1 MNGDLAHLLEDGW
14 ITKLDTVAVE
24 TWARVGGEDRPEVLA
39 VCALASR
46 AVSIGHACLDLDHL
60 EALSDTDASELPADL
75 VLGAKAWQARLA
87 TSPLVSSAG
96 PDGALAEGEVRPL
109 VVDSHARLY
118 LRRYWDHQQ
127 RLARG
132 IHQRLPSRCPVDVD
146 TARLEAGLDRLF
158 GPEAPG
164 SDPDLQR
171 LAAEGAVRSRFFLIS
186 GGPGTGKTST
196 VAKILALLVEQAA
209 SSEMES
215 LRMRLL
221 APTGKAAAHLG
232 ASIARALETLDCDPE
247 TLAAIPTEASTVHR
261 ALGAGGQPTRYRYHA
276 ASPLPVDVVLV
287 DEASMVDLALMS
299 RLIEAL
305 PPEARLI
312 LLGDRDQLA
321 SVEAGAVLGDI
332 AGAGAV
338 SGESGVGTAMVQLVR
353 SHRFDDESVLGEL
366 VRAVHAG
373 EEEAVLELLE
383 NPNKPAVRR
392 IEPQESEALQRELAK
407 GYAPFASA
415 VDAATRLSA
424 LEGYRVLCAHRHGPS
439 GFLALNQRVELI
451 LAEQGVI
458 RPGENPWY
466 EGRPVLVS
474 RNDYTSGLYNGDVGV
489 VGRQEANAPEGHGG
503 LRDLG
508 VLFQRPEGG
517 ERWLGLRRIGP
528 VETVFAMTVHKS
540 QGSEF
545 DEVLLVLPSDP
556 SPVVTRELLYTAISR
571 ARRSVCLQAS
581 VGAIRTALGRRV
593 ERMSGLRDAIGLLA

>member
-1 MNGDLAHLLEDGW
+1 MNANLAQLIEDGW
-14 ITKLDTVAVE
+14 ITKLDMVAVE

-46 AVSIGHACLDLDHL
+46 AVSIGHACLDLDHV
-60 EALSDTDASELPADL
+60 EALSDAETSELPADL
-75 VLGAKAWQARLA
+75 ILGAEAWQARLA

-96 PDGALAEGEVRPL
+96 PDGALTEGEVRPL
-109 VVDSHARLY
+109 VVDSRGRLY

-127 RLARG
+127 RLAWG
-132 IHQRLPSRCPVDVD
+132 IHRRLPSRFPVDVD
-146 TARLEAGLDRLF
+146 TACLEAGLDRLF
-158 GPEAPG
+158 GPEAPD
-164 SDPDLQR
+164 SNPDLQR

-209 SSEMES
+209 CSEMES
-215 LRMRLL
+215 LRMCLL

-247 TLAAIPTEASTVHR
+247 TIAAIPTEASTVHR
-261 ALGAGGQPTRYRYHA
+261 ALGAGGPPTRYRYDA

-338 SGESGVGTAMVQLVR
+338 SGESGVETAMVQLVR

-383 NPNKPAVRR
+383 NPSKPAVRR
-392 IEPQESEALQRELAK
+392 IEPEESEALQRELAK

-415 VDAATRLSA
+415 VDASTRLSA
-424 LEGYRVLCAHRHGPS
+424 LERYRVLCAHRHGPS
-439 GFLALNQRVELI
+439 GFLTLNQRVESI

-458 RPGENPWY
+458 RPGEDPWY

-489 VGRQEANAPEGHGG
+489 VGCREANALEGHGDSG
-503 LRDLG
+503 HLG

-517 ERWLGLRRIGP
+517 ERWLSLRRIGLL
-528 VETVFAMTVHKS
+528 ETVFAMTVHKS

-571 ARRSVCLQAS
+571 ARRGVCLQAS